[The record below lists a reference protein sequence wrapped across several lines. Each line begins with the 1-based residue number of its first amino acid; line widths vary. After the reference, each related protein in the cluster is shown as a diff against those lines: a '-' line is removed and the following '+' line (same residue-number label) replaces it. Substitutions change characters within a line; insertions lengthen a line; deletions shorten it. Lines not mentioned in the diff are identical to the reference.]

1 MDWTKG
7 RSVKF
12 LNRSKVLAFD
22 DWIVTG
28 MPFAVDVLTVE
39 MLKDRKAIIV

>member
-12 LNRSKVLAFD
+12 LNRSKMLALD

-28 MPFAVDVLTVE
+28 ILFAVDVLTVE
-39 MLKDRKAIIV
+39 MFKDRNAAIV